1 MAQMSR
7 WGVIATRPALRAGA
21 QALLL
26 AASGCASLDLFMPGV
41 TRPQLDSVFVVGGG
55 AGTLRDV
62 KVYEGCTRGAVDAH
76 IPLAKAKPI
85 LIPLRSA
92 TDERLAAATPAQ
104 LLLVQAYTF
113 PKEEELR
120 ISTAAVWLLDDHRR
134 VLATALYR
142 GGGWLGD
149 PTEVG
154 RQLCRMVLV
163 GRAK

>member
-1 MAQMSR
+1 MSR
-7 WGVIATRPALRAGA
+7 VAL
-21 QALLL
+21 ALIVTLT
-26 AASGCASLDLFMPGV
+26 SGCASMDLFMPQV
-41 TRPQLDSVFVVGGG
+41 ARPQLESVFVVSGG
-55 AGTLRDV
+55 AGTLRDA
-62 KVYEGCTRGAVDAH
+62 KVYDGCTRGALDAH
-76 IPLAKAKPI
+76 VPLAKAKPI

-92 TDERLAAATPAQ
+92 ADERLAAATPAQ

-149 PTEVG
+149 PMEVG
-154 RQLCRMVLV
+154 QKLCRMVLT
-163 GRAK
+163 GRAR